1 MNTPK
6 YASYSAD
13 GSFQAPTLFISGASQ
28 GLGRYLAERFWSAGY
43 SLILTSRDLES
54 LNNLA
59 HKLSQPITDELKR
72 ITPSQ
77 KISVYACDLAD
88 SKDIDYLMK
97 RLYSQHS
104 SIDVLINNAAIQGPV
119 GKTHE
124 LWGSYTESYLEAI
137 QVNLLA
143 PIELSSRV
151 IPLMSKSKASK
162 GFLGGSIINISGG
175 GATGPRANF
184 SAYATAKAG
193 LVRFSETLAE
203 EVKDLGIRVNCLAPG
218 AMKTAMMQEVL
229 DKGVQF
235 AGAAEFATAQK
246 IMSEGG
252 ASMERVAE
260 LALYLA
266 GPDSIGITGKLISA
280 MWDNWPALSGHT
292 EEIKASDI
300 FTLRRIAGR
309 DRGMPWADL

>member
-6 YASYSAD
+6 HASYSAD

-54 LNNLA
+54 LNNFA

-235 AGAAEFATAQK
+235 VGAAEFATAQK

-266 GPDSIGITGKLISA
+266 SPDSTGITGKLISA